1 MLTNAIFN
9 KTANN
14 NYNLLV
20 SSFKTYKERWENGVR
35 EFDAPPCK
43 REVTQRREKKG
54 GQKSAAIKEGKKSNY
69 AQKDAGAKART
80 VYVTPRK
87 WPEKRRS
94 DNKEISNAEKA
105 AKIGEK

>member
-1 MLTNAIFN
+1 MQATSI
-9 KTANN
+9 
-14 NYNLLV
+14 
-20 SSFKTYKERWENGVR
+20 
-35 EFDAPPCK
+35 P
-43 REVTQRREKKG
+43 EKKKKGDKKRCNKRG
-54 GQKSAAIKEGKKSNY
+54 GENKSRTM
-69 AQKDAGAKART
+69 DAGAKART